1 MDLGLKGKTA
11 IVTGAA
17 SNIGKAIAV
26 GLFSEGANVVIVD
39 LDVEQAEKVAASL
52 NARSEG
58 NQAVFI
64 RTDVGDK
71 DQVEV
76 MSKTVLK
83 NFGSVEILV
92 NNAGWTA
99 NNLFLNKPYSDFEKE
114 VSINLWGPINC
125 IRSIAPS
132 MIENKYGKIVN
143 IGSDAGRVGEY
154 NEAVYGAC
162 KAGVISLTKTLAIE
176 FGKHGIN
183 VNCVCPG
190 LTLPDNPA
198 DDAGIDS
205 LWHPDSPQ
213 SKIFRDEAT
222 MKKVVKHYPL
232 RRAGVPEDLVPMVMM
247 MASDHTSYV
256 TGQTISVSGGY
267 AM

>member
-26 GLFSEGANVVIVD
+26 GLFGEGANVVVVD
-39 LDVEQAEKVAASL
+39 LDTEQAEKVVANL
-52 NARSEG
+52 NASSDG
-58 NQAVFI
+58 NEAMFVKA
-64 RTDVGDK
+64 DVGNK
-71 DQVEV
+71 EQVEAMAKSV
-76 MSKTVLK
+76 MDK
-83 NFGSVEILV
+83 FGSIEVLV

-99 NNLFLNKPYSDFEKE
+99 NNLFLKKPYSDFEKE
-114 VSINLWGPINC
+114 ISINLWGPINC
-125 IRSIAPS
+125 IHAIAPS

-183 VNCVCPG
+183 MNCVCPG
-190 LTLPDNPA
+190 LTLPDNPGE
-198 DDAGIDS
+198 DAGIDS
-205 LWHPDSPQ
+205 LWHVDSPQ
-213 SKIFRDEAT
+213 SKIFSDEET

-232 RRAGVPEDLVPMVMM
+232 RRHGVPEDLVPMVMM
-247 MASDHTSYV
+247 MASDQTSYV

>member
-1 MDLGLKGKTA
+1 MDLGLKGKTV

-17 SNIGKAIAV
+17 SNIGKAIAT
-26 GLFSEGANVVIVD
+26 GFFEEGANVVVVD
-39 LDVEQAEKVAASL
+39 LDAEQAEKVTSNF
-52 NARSEG
+52 NANADG
-58 NQAVFI
+58 NRAMFFQ
-64 RTDVGDK
+64 TDVGNRE
-71 DQVEV
+71 QVSDMTKAVIKE
-76 MSKTVLK
+76 
-83 NFGSVEILV
+83 FGAIDVLV

-114 VSINLWGPINC
+114 ISINLWGPINC
-125 IRSIAPS
+125 IHAAAPS
-132 MIENKYGKIVN
+132 MIENKSGKIVN

-190 LTLPDNPA
+190 LTLPDNPGE
-198 DDAGIDS
+198 DAGIDS

-213 SKIFRDEAT
+213 SKIFRDEET

-232 RRAGVPEDLVPMVMM
+232 RRHGVPEDLVPMVMM
-247 MASDHTSYV
+247 MASDRTSYV

>member
-11 IVTGAA
+11 VVTGAA
-17 SNIGKAIAV
+17 SNIGKAIAT
-26 GLFSEGANVVIVD
+26 GLFREGANVVVVD
-39 LDVEQAEKVAASL
+39 LDVDQAEKVVAEF
-52 NARSEG
+52 NAGADG
-58 NQAVFI
+58 NEALFI
-64 RTDVGDK
+64 KCDVGNK
-71 DQVEV
+71 DQVEAMANSV
-76 MSKTVLK
+76 MDK
-83 NFGSVEILV
+83 FGSIEVLV

-125 IRSIAPS
+125 IRAIAPS

-176 FGKHGIN
+176 FGKHGLN

-198 DDAGIDS
+198 ADAGIDS

-213 SKIFRDEAT
+213 SKIFRDEEV

-247 MASDHTSYV
+247 MASDQTSYV